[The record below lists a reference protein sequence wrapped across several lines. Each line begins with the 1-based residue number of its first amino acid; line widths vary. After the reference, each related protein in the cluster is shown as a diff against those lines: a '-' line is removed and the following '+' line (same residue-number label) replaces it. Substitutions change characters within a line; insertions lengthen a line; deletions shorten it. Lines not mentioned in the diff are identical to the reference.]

1 MEIGSLGSRGVGRSA
16 VLNWDRQ
23 IDLYG
28 SKELLETRIN
38 DLEAAFD
45 TLQPWIESRGIP
57 LDEAERLLDLAER
70 YLNGRRP
77 ETD

>member
-1 MEIGSLGSRGVGRSA
+1 METGSLGRRGVGRSA

-57 LDEAERLLDLAER
+57 LDEAERLLELAER
-70 YLNGRRP
+70 YLNGWRP